1 MTSIAK
7 KITALAAILF
17 ISAELFARRVSFEGF
32 SGTVFIDLPEEF
44 ALVQSQGENSFLLQ
58 SKIAP
63 VSSIVRIFESGKF
76 ISAQEALESS
86 MQKLGLKTLGIK
98 AAEWRNN
105 TACVA
110 MFKGEISGTESQGY
124 AAASV
129 IPENKSIALLV
140 SWCSEEYFK
149 NCFFLIESFI
159 DSLCIDSESCF
170 SPGLFT
176 SLYHPA
182 SGKNEPV
189 NLLIGKKEISSQIDS
204 LDCENSEYL
213 VEREYQILKMYMN
226 SPLWKEAWQR
236 YYRMIFKD
244 SCGRLQKVSFD
255 IYETLAPECD
265 DETNF
270 AQKLLTWTQ
279 GFKYEREKTASDFA
293 SLPSIISSSGGG
305 SDCDSRAM
313 MIAVILQSL
322 NIDSIIFVSS
332 EFHHAVAGLVS
343 THPGF
348 SFTAGD
354 KKYLTGET
362 TVPGLTWGIIDKSQS
377 DFSKWIPVMLP

>member
-7 KITALAAILF
+7 KTSALVLLFF
-17 ISAELFARRVSFEGF
+17 ISVEIFAHRVSFKGF
-32 SGTVFIDLPEEF
+32 SNSVFIDLPEEF

-63 VSSIVRIFESGKF
+63 VCSIVRIYESGKF
-76 ISAQEALESS
+76 ISAQEALEST
-86 MQKLGLKTLGIK
+86 MKKLNLKTFETK
-98 AAEWRNN
+98 TAQWRNN
-105 TACVA
+105 EACITA
-110 MFKGEISGTESQGY
+110 FKGEISGAESQGY

-129 IPENKSIALLV
+129 IPENKSIAVLV
-140 SWCSEEYFK
+140 SWCSAENFY
-149 NCFFLIESFI
+149 NASSLTESFI
-159 DSLCIDSESCF
+159 DSLCVDSESCF

-182 SGKNEPV
+182 SGKDKSV
-189 NLLIGKKEISSQIDS
+189 SLLIDKKEIFSQIDS

-213 VEREYQILKMYMN
+213 IEREYKVLQMYMN

-244 SCGRLQKVSFD
+244 SCKRLQKVSFD
-255 IYETLAPECD
+255 IYETLAPECK
-265 DETNF
+265 DETDF
-270 AQKLLTWTQ
+270 AQKILSWTQ

-293 SLPSIISSSGGG
+293 SLPSIISGEG

-313 MIAVILQSL
+313 LIAVILQSM

-332 EFHHAVAGLVS
+332 DFHHAVAGLVS
-343 THPGF
+343 SHPGF
-348 SFTAGD
+348 SFTLEG
-354 KKYLTGET
+354 KSYLTGET
-362 TVPGLTWGIIDKSQS
+362 TVPGLTWGIIDKNQS